1 MFLLLKCSNVG
12 ILLHYMIKGKEMQRN
27 QNPNIIKMKV
37 YLLMTLTSSMQ
48 RLTQIE

>member
-1 MFLLLKCSNVG
+1 MFLLLKCSNVV
-12 ILLHYMIKGKEMQRN
+12 ILLHYMIKGKEKQRN
-27 QNPNIIKMKV
+27 QNQNIIKMRV